1 MGVVAGPP
9 CPLQLAMSL
18 ESPPFFSSTNGRPL
32 IVGANHRSSS
42 MMLRD
47 RLFIEDSAAPAFLER
62 LRQAGI
68 EQAIVLSTCD
78 RVEVQAVVT
87 ADAGQEKGIIRVMA
101 EHAQLKP
108 GDISDQIYILRDE
121 DAVRHVFTVTASLDS
136 LMIGEPQ
143 VLGQVKAGHRMA
155 REAGMSGSELE
166 SLLQAAFAVAKR
178 VRSETA
184 IGQRPVSM
192 AAVAAQLAGDV
203 HGDLSGCSGLLIGGG
218 DMGELV
224 AEALLSAGL
233 VHLTVTHPV
242 ASRGEAV
249 ARTLN
254 CHFAPFENL
263 PEALV
268 ESDIVLTSMGARH
281 HVLSAGLVEAGLRKR
296 RFKPMFLV
304 DTGVPGDVDPA
315 VNRIEEVFLYDLSDL
330 ERVAMEGRASRE
342 SEVGRAMEIINAE
355 VALFMR
361 GRAERAATP
370 ALSLLRAHFEKV
382 RGDALADAGGDAEKA
397 THLLINR
404 LLHDPS
410 KAMRE
415 IATGTDEQADEWK
428 AVERMLRRLF
438 DLHDDEKKE

>member
-1 MGVVAGPP
+1 
-9 CPLQLAMSL
+9 
-18 ESPPFFSSTNGRPL
+18 
-32 IVGANHRSSS
+32 

-47 RLFIEDSAAPAFLER
+47 RLFVEDSAAPAFLER

-68 EQAIVLSTCD
+68 EQAMILSTCD
-78 RVEVQAVVT
+78 RVEVQAIAAV
-87 ADAGQEKGIIRVMA
+87 DDGQEKSIIRVMA

-108 GDISDQIYILRDE
+108 GDINDQIYILRGE
-121 DAVRHVFTVTASLDS
+121 DAVRHVFTVTSSLDS

-155 REAGMSGSELE
+155 RDADMSGSELE
-166 SLLQAAFAVAKR
+166 SLLQAAFAVAKQ

-203 HGDLSGCSGLLIGGG
+203 HGDLSRCSGLLIGSG

-224 AEALLSAGL
+224 AGALISAGL
-233 VHLTVTHPV
+233 VHLTATHPV

-249 ARTLN
+249 ARTLD
-254 CHFAPFENL
+254 CHLAPFENL
-263 PEALV
+263 PEELV
-268 ESDIVLTSMGARH
+268 KADIILTSVGGRN
-281 HVLSAGLVEAGLRKR
+281 HVLNADLIEASLRKR
-296 RFKPMFLV
+296 RFKPMFMV

-342 SEVGRAMEIINAE
+342 SEVSKAMNIINAE

-361 GRAERAATP
+361 GRAERTAAP
-370 ALSLLRAHFEKV
+370 AVCLLRAHFEKV
-382 RGDALADAGGDAEKA
+382 RDGALADAGGDAEKA

-415 IATGTDEQADEWK
+415 IATMTDEKADGWE
-428 AVERMLRRLF
+428 AVESTLRRLF
-438 DLHDDEKKE
+438 NLHDNEPPC